1 MGSITSVCCPEAK
14 PLPTGKSALPL
25 TEQNKSETSSPLLKP
40 ISPAA
45 ISNSGAPKPKKM
57 SVKDFKNIAELGQG
71 GYGKVHLVEKIAT
84 KERMALKVIPKSL
97 LYNEKD
103 RKVSI
108 EEIFSEKNIMIQ
120 SDNPF
125 LVKLLGAFQDETNLY
140 FLMELLHGGNLFSY
154 LHELPKHR
162 LSEEATKFYAA
173 EVVMALEYL
182 HEKMH
187 IIYRDLKPENILL
200 TQDGHIKLADFGLAK
215 RAEKMKGEVKGTPD
229 FIAPE
234 IYDNLEYDHRVDYWS
249 LGCVIFEML
258 FGKPTF
264 HHEKGEKKS
273 AKIMSG
279 KFTFP
284 SEVNVS
290 EDAKS
295 LIRRLLDINQN
306 TRLGAN
312 GIQEIKKHPFFA
324 SVDWEKMYKKQIA
337 PPIGKLQLKVG
348 APSTIVDVNGTK
360 GEKVEGFTY
369 MPDTPEP
376 KF

>member
-1 MGSITSVCCPEAK
+1 MGDSLSTCCNWNKPQLPTSLPVHEAPKTEDSVAAPKLIPVQELSAK
-14 PLPTGKSALPL
+14 PKR
-25 TEQNKSETSSPLLKP
+25 
-40 ISPAA
+40 IS
-45 ISNSGAPKPKKM
+45 
-57 SVKDFKNIAELGQG
+57 VRDFKNIAELGQG
-71 GYGKVHLVEKIAT
+71 GYGKVHLVEKIST
-84 KERMALKVIPKSL
+84 HERMAMKVIPKAL
-97 LYNEKD
+97 LQSGKD
-103 RKVSI
+103 RRVTI

-125 LVKLLGAFQDETNLY
+125 LVKLLGCFQDETNLY

-173 EVVMALEYL
+173 EVVMALEHL
-182 HEKMH
+182 HERMH

-200 TQDGHIKLADFGLAK
+200 TQDGHVKLADFGLAK
-215 RAEKMKGEVKGTPD
+215 RAEKMQGEVKGTPD

-234 IYDNLEYDHRVDYWS
+234 VYSNQEYDHRVDYWS

-258 FGKPTF
+258 YGKPAF
-264 HHEKGEKKS
+264 SKEGNEKRHLR
-273 AKIMSG
+273 ILSG

-295 LIRRLLDINQN
+295 LIRRLLDVNPS

-312 GIQEIKKHPFFA
+312 GVQEIKSHPFFA
-324 SVDWEKMYKKQIA
+324 SLDWDRMHKKQIS
-337 PPIGKLQLKVG
+337 PPIGKLQLKMG
-348 APSTIVDVNGTK
+348 APSSIVDVNGTK
-360 GEKVEGFTY
+360 GETVEGFTY
-369 MPDTPEP
+369 MPETTGP
-376 KF
+376 KALT